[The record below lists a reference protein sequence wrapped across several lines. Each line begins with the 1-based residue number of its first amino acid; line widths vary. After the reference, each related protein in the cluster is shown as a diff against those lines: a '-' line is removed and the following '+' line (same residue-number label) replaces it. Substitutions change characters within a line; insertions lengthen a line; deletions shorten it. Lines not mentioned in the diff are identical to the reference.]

1 MSDTE
6 PKEAYVHVNEI
17 EQAWRN
23 WMTAHY
29 GIHCEETEERFF
41 SYCHSVEQ
49 SFVDDLLDWQS
60 YSFDDQRFGENRHV
74 AASTAKRIK
83 MMASQHFHAIVKM
96 YYARR
101 EQS

>member
-1 MSDTE
+1 MTE

-17 EQAWRN
+17 ERAWHN

-49 SFVDDLLDWQS
+49 SRVDDLLDWGS
-60 YSFDDQRFGENRHV
+60 FSFDDQKFGETRHV
-74 AASTAKRIK
+74 AASTANRIK
-83 MMASQHFHAIVKM
+83 MMAGPHFQTIVSV
-96 YYARR
+96 YYAKHPWK
-101 EQS
+101 